1 MSLSELV
8 PGFAVLHSRAMA
20 YNAGVLVRGNDA
32 VLIDAGLFADEVDQL
47 RSYIYAQAVVPTR
60 IVLTHSHW
68 DHVLGPEYF
77 PGVPVVQQA
86 ESTDVL
92 HGFRHEIERQV
103 TGWEWQ
109 NRVERELPFV
119 MPEPDQTFTD
129 RLELALGDKSIELIH
144 APGHA
149 PEQLVVYD
157 RAEATLW
164 AADMLSDIEIPFVM
178 QSLKAYQA
186 TLERLARLDVR
197 VLVPG
202 HGAATKDIAEIRQRF
217 ALDQAYLAQ
226 LEQRVAR
233 AVEQGWSARE
243 TLAVCAD
250 TEFRQAE
257 SNARPHR
264 LHVETAFLELGGAP
278 EPGHEGWNRLQ

>member
-1 MSLSELV
+1 MS
-8 PGFAVLHSRAMA
+8 
-20 YNAGVLVRGNDA
+20 YNAGVFINGGQAILVDP
-32 VLIDAGLFADEVDQL
+32 GLFPDEVDQI
-47 RSYIYAQAVVPTR
+47 RAHIYAQAAAPTR

-86 ESTDVL
+86 ESTGVL
-92 HGFRHEIERQV
+92 HAFRHEIERQV
-103 TGWEWQ
+103 TEWERQ

-119 MPEPDQTFTD
+119 MPEPDQTFAE
-129 RLELALGDKSIELIH
+129 ELTLGDLRLMH

-149 PEQLVVYD
+149 PEALVVWS
-157 RAEATLW
+157 EEEGVLW
-164 AADMLSDIEIPFVM
+164 AGDMLSDIEIPFVM
-178 QSLKAYQA
+178 QSLKVYQA
-186 TLERLARLDVR
+186 TLERLVRLDVR

-202 HGAATKDIAEIRQRF
+202 HGAATKDLAEIRQRF
-217 ALDQAYLAQ
+217 ALDRAYLTE

-233 AVEQGWSARE
+233 AVQQGWSARE

-250 TEFRQAE
+250 MEFRQAE

-264 LHVETAFLELGGAP
+264 LNVEAAFLELGGAL

>member
-20 YNAGVLVRGNDA
+20 YNAGVLVRGKDA

-47 RSYIYAQAVVPTR
+47 RSYIYAQAAAPTR

-77 PGVPVVQQA
+77 PGVPVVQQV
-86 ESTDVL
+86 ESRNVL
-92 HGFRHEIERQV
+92 GGFRHEIERQV
-103 TGWEWQ
+103 TEWERQ
-109 NRVERELPFV
+109 SRVERELPFV
-119 MPEPDQTFTD
+119 MPEPDQTFAEELTFSD
-129 RLELALGDKSIELIH
+129 LRLMH

-149 PEQLVVYD
+149 PEALVVWSQED
-157 RAEATLW
+157 GVLW
-164 AADMLSDIEIPFVM
+164 AGDMLSDIEIPFVM

-186 TLERLARLDVR
+186 TLERLARFDVR

-202 HGAATKDIAEIRQRF
+202 HGAATKDIAEMRRRF
-217 ALDQAYLAQ
+217 SLDQAYLAQ

-243 TLAVCAD
+243 ALVVCAD
-250 TEFRQAE
+250 MEFRQAE

-264 LHVETAFLELGGAP
+264 LNVETAFLELGGAL